1 MLIKEVQQLRGQALF
16 EALDRENDSGMLTED
31 LVAIVQE
38 HRAGQWQSVTGE
50 ELSRLLEGVRGK
62 V

>member
-1 MLIKEVQQLRGQALF
+1 MLIKEVQELRGQALF
-16 EALDRENDSGMLTED
+16 EALDRENDSGFLTED

-38 HRAGQWQSVTGE
+38 HRVGSWQSMTGD
-50 ELSRLLEGVRGK
+50 ELSRLLEDLGGK